1 MFYYGTNTVPLL
13 FIFFNDP
20 SSFIYFLN
28 YDDLLTYVFWVINLE
43 GIMLDFLVPALEE
56 VDCLLIVSFA
66 PFNYSE

>member
-1 MFYYGTNTVPLL
+1 MFYCGTITVPLL